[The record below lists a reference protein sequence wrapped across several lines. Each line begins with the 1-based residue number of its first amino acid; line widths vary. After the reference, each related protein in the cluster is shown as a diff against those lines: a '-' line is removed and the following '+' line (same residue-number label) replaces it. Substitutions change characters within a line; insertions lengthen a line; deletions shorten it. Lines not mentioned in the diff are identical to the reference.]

1 MGEPAMNEFSSII
14 LEMMKNPP
22 DADESIPV
30 VNRFSTAIAVTLPFL
45 VLSVVAVGLRLYTRL
60 HLVREPGWD
69 DVFVAIAV
77 LLNIVGQ
84 TTFLGGVKAG
94 IGQHLIYI
102 LGTLPTAMKWFY
114 VANAAYTSTTVCIK
128 LSLLLQYL
136 RLFREGYRRTATL
149 IFLAIVTLWGGTFS
163 FMAWFPCFPV
173 SGFWN
178 KTMVPPATCY
188 AFGYRTLDG
197 GTNTLF
203 AFAGSNMS
211 LDILI
216 FLIPLTEYF
225 QPSLKR
231 KQVLAMTGLFGV
243 GLIAILM
250 AVLRLWSGL
259 KYNHRGIIMYDYTFW
274 LPEVQVF
281 SCLEIDFAIMCAS
294 MPIFW
299 PSVMAAWNQIY
310 VTKEVIVTVSVERR
324 YDSNKDDLE
333 MAMASSVRS
342 NESTEDMVTGHST
355 EGRPFFIEDLTAL
368 RIVQIKSPEE
378 TLRMSWGGTAL
389 KK

>member
-1 MGEPAMNEFSSII
+1 MGESAMNEFMPII

-22 DADESIPV
+22 DANESIPV
-30 VNRFSTAIAVTLPFL
+30 VNHFSTAIAVTMPFL

-77 LLNIVGQ
+77 ILNLVGQ

-102 LGTLPTAMKWFY
+102 LGRLPNAMKWFY

-128 LSLLLQYL
+128 LSLILQYL
-136 RLFREGYRRTATL
+136 RLFREGYRRTITL
-149 IFLAIVTLWGGTFS
+149 IVLAVVVLWGGTFS

-178 KTMVPPATCY
+178 KTKAPPATCY
-188 AFGYRTLDG
+188 AFGYRT
-197 GTNTLF
+197 THEARNTLF

-211 LDILI
+211 LDILV

-225 QPSLKR
+225 QPNLKR

-243 GLIAILM
+243 GLIVILM

-259 KYNHRGIIMYDYTFW
+259 KYNNRGIIMYDYTFW
-274 LPEVQVF
+274 LPEVLVF
-281 SCLEIDFAIMCAS
+281 SCLEIDFAIICAS

-299 PSVMAAWNQIY
+299 PSVVAAWNQIY
-310 VTKEVIVTVSVERR
+310 VTKEVIVTVEHR
-324 YDSNKDDLE
+324 DDDNKGDLE
-333 MAMASSVRS
+333 MARTSSRRS
-342 NESTEDMVTGHST
+342 NESTEGLVTENST
-355 EGRPFFIEDLTAL
+355 EGRSFFIEDLPTL
-368 RIVQIKSPEE
+368 RIVQIQPLEE
-378 TLRMSWGGTAL
+378 TVRMSWGGTAL